1 MTAKMLTLLLLC
13 AATLTQAASEAFVAE
28 PKNDFPCPNALDI
41 SPCVCTQVD
50 LKLNLDCSRVSDD
63 AQLAEVFQA
72 NFPFNNFSML
82 TIFANPEEPRINI
95 LDLGLDIFQD
105 VTFANIYISH
115 TNLEYIYPT
124 AFDKS
129 APRLETLIVT
139 DSFLVLFPF
148 DLVDYAPHLTDLRV
162 FKNSLI
168 HMSEMSSDTLT
179 HLDVAYNPGL
189 QYGDHALKNLPNL
202 EYFVANNIELD
213 HVGENA
219 FFENT
224 KLVYL
229 DLSNNK
235 LETLYAGSLKFK
247 SPIETIYLNDN
258 NIHTVEVGAIE
269 GLGNGYETK
278 LFMQNNF
285 VESLDQKVWEPVF
298 DSVAGKLRTFV
309 FDGNPFECSC
319 NILWLVSNDDHRS
332 TIARGTICE
341 NTETD
346 ILDVDV
352 EFLQANC

>member
-1 MTAKMLTLLLLC
+1 MTLTLLLLC
-13 AATLTQAASEAFVAE
+13 TATLTQAAPNESLAE
-28 PKNDFPCPNALDI
+28 PKNDFPCPDVIAI
-41 SPCVCTQVD
+41 SPCVCTQVG
-50 LKLNLDCSRVSDD
+50 LELNLDCSRVTSDN
-63 AQLAEVFQA
+63 QLAGVFKA
-72 NFPFNNFSML
+72 DFPFNNFSML
-82 TIFANPEEPRINI
+82 TIVADSDAPRINI
-95 LDLGLDIFQD
+95 VSLDADTFQD
-105 VTFANIYISH
+105 VSFVNIHITH
-115 TNLEYIYPT
+115 TNLQFIYPT
-124 AFDKS
+124 ALDKS
-129 APRLETLIVT
+129 APRLETIIVT
-139 DSFLVLFPF
+139 DSFLELFPF
-148 DLVDYAPHLTDLRV
+148 DLVDYAPLLTDLRV
-162 FKNSLI
+162 FRNNLI
-168 HMSEMSSDTLT
+168 YMSEMSSDTLR

-189 QYGDHALKNLPNL
+189 QYGDHTLKNLPNL
-202 EYFVANNIELD
+202 QYFVANNIELD

-247 SPIETIYLNDN
+247 SPIETIYLSDN

-298 DSVAGKLRTFV
+298 NSVAGKLRTFV

-319 NILWLVSNDDHRS
+319 NVLWLVSNSEHRR

-352 EFLQANC
+352 DFLQANC